1 MAKRRTHPKAR
12 RNEAQLGKRVC
23 VPSGR
28 KVRFPRERQ
37 AKQAANQ
44 LRAHKAGIPELR
56 VYRCPH
62 CCDWHFTSQ
71 TEEQARIIE
80 KGRSI
85 RAEA

>member
-1 MAKRRTHPKAR
+1 VAKRRTHPKAR
-12 RNEAQLGKRVC
+12 RNEARIGADIC

-28 KVRFPRERQ
+28 KVRHSSKRQ

-44 LRAHKAGIPELR
+44 LRAHREGIPELR

-71 TEEQARIIE
+71 TEEQGRIIE

-85 RAEA
+85 RAGA